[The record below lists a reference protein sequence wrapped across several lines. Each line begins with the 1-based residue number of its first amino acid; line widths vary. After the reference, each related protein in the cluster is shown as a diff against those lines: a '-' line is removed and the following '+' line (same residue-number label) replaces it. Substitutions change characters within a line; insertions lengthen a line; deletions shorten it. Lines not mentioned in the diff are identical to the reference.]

1 MLPKSRYVFA
11 AIPLQSFCIVGGSSA
26 EMLSHLCCTPIAVVL
41 KISLHAA
48 KKQKTNSFFRTNQQQ
63 LRKIYNMHGGLYS
76 TENDTIIANYFR
88 FECKAAWV

>member
-1 MLPKSRYVFA
+1 MLPKNRYVFA

-26 EMLSHLCCTPIAVVL
+26 EMLSHLCCTPIAVLL

-63 LRKIYNMHGGLYS
+63 LRKIYTMHGGLYS
-76 TENDTIIANYFR
+76 AENDTIIANYFR